1 MSNFAISDFD
11 VRLRIWNKRSA
22 MGSAED
28 LLPCLCW
35 PSLPTSPCVSLTWNW
50 KETFWNGKL
59 SAFAQIQK
67 QWGYKSICKNIDK
80 NRAWIPTDGLE
91 VNPCLPATTPRRR
104 QSLCCLGFEMTL
116 SGQQWGVRGPG
127 LPAWEPCWNKLC
139 WHMSYTQTHMQ
150 ARYRWKK
157 RVVFG

>member
-1 MSNFAISDFD
+1 MLDWESGTSVQLWAL
-11 VRLRIWNKRSA
+11 LRTFSPASA
-22 MGSAED
+22 G
-28 LLPCLCW
+28 P
-35 PSLPTSPCVSLTWNW
+35 PSPPAPVYLSH
-50 KETFWNGKL
+50 ETGRNGKL

-116 SGQQWGVRGPG
+116 SGQQWGIRGPG
-127 LPAWEPCWNKLC
+127 LPTWEPCWNKLC
-139 WHMSYTQTHMQ
+139 WHIPYTQTHMQ